1 MASGGRPPA
10 DTTPVESTILASLP
24 HPRPLRPCSEKPQ
37 RRAPGEVPPAP
48 PEQTPSLASRSR
60 RRIREASFLSS
71 DSTWAKGRLRRGRT
85 KVSWSGRTGR
95 AATKPCLHRGHLLQG
110 SLISGR
116 IVSCA
121 INVAVCASRFVSSA
135 GGTRSPGRAQVDGRG
150 QHRASRPQSNGAG
163 QVTAGDRLRG
173 PPFRAVGCALG
184 AAAARALKS
193 R

>member
-1 MASGGRPPA
+1 MASGPPPLIRPLLNPQSWHPCRPPPSA
-10 DTTPVESTILASLP
+10 ALLREAPAQR
-24 HPRPLRPCSEKPQ
+24 PRGGPTRS
-37 RRAPGEVPPAP
+37 
-48 PEQTPSLASRSR
+48 PEQTPSLASQSR

-95 AATKPCLHRGHLLQG
+95 TATKLCLHRGHLLRG
-110 SLISGR
+110 SLVSGR

-135 GGTRSPGRAQVDGRG
+135 GGTRSPDTAQVDGRG